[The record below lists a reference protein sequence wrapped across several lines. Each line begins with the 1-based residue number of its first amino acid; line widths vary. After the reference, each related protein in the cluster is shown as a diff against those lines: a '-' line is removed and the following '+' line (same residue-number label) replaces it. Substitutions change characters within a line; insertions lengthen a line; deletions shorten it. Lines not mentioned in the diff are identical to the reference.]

1 MQQNNMNLSGT
12 DDQLIKY
19 NHTDLFRRKNGN
31 FKPNNIHKKIIC
43 VWLSENECILKL
55 SVKL

>member
-1 MQQNNMNLSGT
+1 MNLSGT

-31 FKPNNIHKKIIC
+31 LKPNNIHKKIIC
-43 VWLSENECILKL
+43 VWLSENECILKV